1 MVLQIVFVFYQ
12 MARHHLTREYLI
24 KETGR
29 TVIFE
34 IFRNSKCIL
43 PKFYADLIFF
53 FFSTFPEAP
62 AYLIDLMHD
71 KNSEIRKLCDACL
84 DVIKVV
90 TFICVFL

>member
-24 KETGR
+24 KET
-29 TVIFE
+29 
-34 IFRNSKCIL
+34 
-43 PKFYADLIFF
+43 
-53 FFSTFPEAP
+53 EAP

-84 DVIKVV
+84 DVIKVCTTILHV
-90 TFICVFL
+90 NTEQNLALADKPMSFFI